1 MRSIVLNHYFSDKHT
16 NRLCPTVLCAGVT
29 SGLHQTIYMYDNA
42 EVLLIKL
49 SHKIQSCFH
58 MMLA

>member
-29 SGLHQTIYMYDNA
+29 SGLQRCRTYRLFG